1 MSEQVSSVKRQL
13 LQARK
18 QVLKELGH
26 LHECMQVE
34 IDLEPD
40 EGDEEIVELDRN
52 VVITTIL
59 KRRLQAIEAALHSI
73 DEGHYGICARCGQ
86 PILQERL
93 QARPD
98 ATLCVQ
104 CQREIERLNRYQY
117 SQPVR
122 QVQW

>member
-1 MSEQVSSVKRQL
+1 MSEQVSSVRRQL

-52 VVITTIL
+52 AVITAIL
-59 KRRLQAIEAALHSI
+59 NRRLQAIDAALHLI
-73 DEGHYGICARCGQ
+73 DEGRYGVCARCGQ

-93 QARPD
+93 LAQPD

-104 CQREIERLNRYQY
+104 CQREIERLERYRR
-117 SQPVR
+117 PVR
-122 QVQW
+122 QVEW